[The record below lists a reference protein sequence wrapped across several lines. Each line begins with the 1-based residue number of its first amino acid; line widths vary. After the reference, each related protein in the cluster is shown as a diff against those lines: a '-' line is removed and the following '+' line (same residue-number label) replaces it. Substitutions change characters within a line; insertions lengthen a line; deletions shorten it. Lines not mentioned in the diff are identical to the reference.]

1 MHRKGVTMRWD
12 RLFLMVAAAA
22 WGSALAAQQPLPALF
37 RGVVTAN
44 KGQTVVDGAEI
55 TFDEAGRSVR
65 SGNDGRFAIDGLPPA
80 RYHVT
85 VRRIGF
91 GLISGIVTLAPGD
104 TVTWR
109 FDMVIEQTDLS
120 TVDITTE
127 DGRVQL
133 REFARRR
140 ASTNGRFLTD
150 VDLKA
155 TGAFNLGNIIGSK
168 APGFQ
173 ALPHPTGMGTVL
185 ATRRTGSSACYS
197 AIYING
203 DLYYSSEK
211 ATMPTP
217 PSLEDFNLDEIAA
230 LEFYRPSEVPP
241 ELQLRSGNCGVAV
254 LWMQVRRRR
263 PRD

>member
-1 MHRKGVTMRWD
+1 MRWSL
-12 RLFLMVAAAA
+12 RFLLLATATS
-22 WGSALAAQQPLPALF
+22 GSLLGAQRPLPAVF
-37 RGVVTAN
+37 QGVVTAS
-44 KGQTVVDGAEI
+44 KGQVVVVGAEI
-55 TFDEAGRSVR
+55 TFEEANRSVR
-65 SGNDGRFAIDGLPPA
+65 SGADGRFAINGLPAA

-85 VRRIGF
+85 VHRIGF
-91 GLISGIVTLAPGD
+91 GPISGIVTLAPGD

-109 FDMVIEQTDLS
+109 FDMVIEEGKLS

-133 REFARRR
+133 REFVRRR
-140 ASTNGRFLTD
+140 ETTNGRFLTD

-155 TGAFNLGNIIGSK
+155 TGAFNLGNIIIGSK
-168 APGFQ
+168 VPGFQ
-173 ALPHPTGMGTVL
+173 AVPHPTGMGSVL
-185 ATRRTGSSACYS
+185 ATRRSGSGACYS

-203 DLYYSSEK
+203 DLFYSSEK
-211 ATMPTP
+211 AAMPTP

-230 LEFYRPSEVPP
+230 AEFYRPSEVPP
-241 ELQLRSGNCGVAV
+241 ELQFRSGNCGVAV